1 MQGLQDMLTGRT
13 KLGIKRMGEVDWKPF
28 KDICSQKFP
37 GEDWAKISAELCSE
51 WQEKLK
57 NPHWQPFK
65 KVMENG
71 EMQEQI
77 DEGDKDL
84 QELKTEWGEDVY
96 EAVTKALL
104 ELNEVNASG
113 RYAVP
118 EIWSL
123 MADRKASLKEIIQY
137 IIKQWRGQKKK
148 RKYY

>member
-1 MQGLQDMLTGRT
+1 
-13 KLGIKRMGEVDWKPF
+13 
-28 KDICSQKFP
+28 
-37 GEDWAKISAELCSE
+37 
-51 WQEKLK
+51 
-57 NPHWQPFK
+57 
-65 KVMENG
+65 
-71 EMQEQI
+71 MQEQI

-137 IIKQWRGQKKK
+137 IIKQLRAHMHK
-148 RKYY
+148 RKR

>member
-1 MQGLQDMLTGRT
+1 
-13 KLGIKRMGEVDWKPF
+13 
-28 KDICSQKFP
+28 
-37 GEDWAKISAELCSE
+37 
-51 WQEKLK
+51 
-57 NPHWQPFK
+57 
-65 KVMENG
+65 MENG

-84 QELKTEWGEDVY
+84 QELKTEWGEDVF

-118 EIWSL
+118 EIGSL

-148 RKYY
+148 KILLMLAPGLTL